1 VNSRQAASELN
12 YSSQVEDFNKAEAAR
27 NDLLALGIDLDSDL
41 INRLTTNLGAGS
53 TFGAASKAAGTLRTR
68 GSQSGVTYR
77 NVNSGSGRG
86 NAMESIRT
94 NTNEVIQ
101 VDMQKIRSVLKELNN
116 RDSSIE
122 PQIRGAVLKL
132 LEHLRILYTRAPEK
146 FIKAM
151 HGDPMTSPKRG
162 VSSAALPHLCLCLYV
177 LMFEIHYL
185 CAQHRPLSPTSA
197 CYWRDTLT
205 R

>member
-1 VNSRQAASELN
+1 MNSVARARSTPRGVNSRKTAVELN
-12 YSSQVEDFNKAEAAR
+12 YSSQTEDLNRAEAAR

-53 TFGAASKAAGTLRTR
+53 TFGAASKAAGALKAR

-116 RDSSIE
+116 RDSIIE
-122 PQIRGAVLKL
+122 PQIRSAVLKMV
-132 LEHLRILYTRAPEK
+132 EHLRILYTRAPEK
-146 FIKAM
+146 FIKIM
-151 HGDPMTSPKRG
+151 HGEPMTNAKRN
-162 VSSAALPHLCLCLYV
+162 VSEP
-177 LMFEIHYL
+177 FG
-185 CAQHRPLSPTSA
+185 
-197 CYWRDTLT
+197 W
-205 R
+205 